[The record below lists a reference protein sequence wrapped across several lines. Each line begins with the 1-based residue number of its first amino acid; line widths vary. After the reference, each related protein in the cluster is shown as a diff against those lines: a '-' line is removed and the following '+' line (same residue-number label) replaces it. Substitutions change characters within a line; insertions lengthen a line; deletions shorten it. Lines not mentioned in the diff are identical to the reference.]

1 MEKFG
6 FYQQTQMS
14 LSDIIMQLANI
25 INKRSNIKIRD
36 AETQTQVEQQE
47 IGIGDDVA
55 VGENVGDRID
65 KINEQLEELI
75 NKGKEA

>member
-6 FYQQTQMS
+6 FYQQTQMN
-14 LSDIIMQLANI
+14 LSDIIMQLTNI

-36 AETQTQVEQQE
+36 AETQYQVEQQE

-55 VGENVGDRID
+55 VGENVD